1 MQSGSR
7 RFQPLFGFL
16 AHSIALAPNRGPLD
30 GLPAQAR
37 VEVLKVAA
45 AYLPY
50 YEEAEVGGFGGW
62 VGGVGRG

>member
-7 RFQPLFGFL
+7 RFSPLFSFVLHGI
-16 AHSIALAPNRGPLD
+16 SLAPNRLPLD

-37 VEVLKVAA
+37 ADVLKAAA

-50 YEEAEVGGFGGW
+50 YEEAEVRPPGTS
-62 VGGVGRG
+62 